1 MPPKFEK
8 LLFDLKMP
16 RKISSYSIIAS
27 MIQLL
32 YYKINSNI
40 LYVKVQKL
48 VSLEFKAYLKEV
60 IKI

>member
-1 MPPKFEK
+1 MPPNFEK
-8 LLFDLKMP
+8 LLFDLKIP
-16 RKISSYSIIAS
+16 RKNSSYSIILS

-32 YYKINSNI
+32 YYETKSN
-40 LYVKVQKL
+40 LHYVGVEKS

>member
-1 MPPKFEK
+1 
-8 LLFDLKMP
+8 
-16 RKISSYSIIAS
+16 

-32 YYKINSNI
+32 KSYNKSI
-40 LYVKVQKL
+40 LDYVGVEKS

>member
-1 MPPKFEK
+1 MPPNFEK
-8 LLFDLKMP
+8 LLFKFKIL
-16 RKISSYSIIAS
+16 RKILSYSIIVS

-32 YYKINSNI
+32 QSETKSNI

-48 VSLEFKAYLKEV
+48 VSSEFKANLKEV

>member
-1 MPPKFEK
+1 MPPNFEK
-8 LLFDLKMP
+8 LLFDLKKP
-16 RKISSYSIIAS
+16 RKVSSYSIIVS

-32 YYKINSNI
+32 QSETKSNM
-40 LYVKVQKL
+40 LYVGVQKS